1 MLCKH
6 QLGTPTSTPLSPTI
20 CPFEQ
25 IQVHEGYPHL
35 PLNATEIETKNKT
48 QIILDYSDT
57 ITMWVFHII

>member
-6 QLGTPTSTPLSPTI
+6 QLGTPTWTPLSLTI

-25 IQVHEGYPHL
+25 FQVQEGYSHL

-48 QIILDYSDT
+48 QIIFYY
-57 ITMWVFHII
+57 F

>member
-6 QLGTPTSTPLSPTI
+6 QLGTPTWTPLSPTI

-35 PLNATEIETKNKT
+35 PLNAIEIETKNKT
-48 QIILDYSDT
+48 QKKLDY
-57 ITMWVFHII
+57 F